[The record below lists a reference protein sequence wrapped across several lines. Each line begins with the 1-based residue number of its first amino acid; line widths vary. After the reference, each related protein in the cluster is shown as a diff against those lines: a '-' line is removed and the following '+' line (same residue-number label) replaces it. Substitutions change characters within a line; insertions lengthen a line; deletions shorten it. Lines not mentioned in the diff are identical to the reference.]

1 MVDENTKA
9 TRIEVVFKP
18 DVSDT
23 RGKRIRD
30 RIARDLGI
38 ELDTVRVAD
47 VYTLD
52 LGMSADEVE
61 RVRRE
66 LFTDP
71 LTQDSSPG
79 VCAELPFDWAVEV
92 GFLPGVTDNQGRT
105 SREAVG
111 DLLAKEIPDGESV
124 YTSRLFLI
132 KKGDLDENA
141 IETVA
146 RLLYNPLIEHARIKS
161 RKQFDADGGMEAI
174 VPKVTLP
181 PPTPAG
187 EVNLEVSDEELVK
200 IGRGGIL
207 ESVEPD
213 GTEVRRGPLALDL
226 PYLYAIRDYF
236 REEGRNP
243 TDVELESMAQ
253 TWSEHCKHTIFASQ
267 IDEVEAGL
275 YKACIQAATRKVR
288 QMRGADDWCVSV
300 FTDNSGVIRFDEEYD
315 VCFKVETHNSPSAL
329 DPYGGAITGIVGV
342 NRDPLGTGKGAK
354 LAVNVYGFCFGDPY
368 YDKELPYRRP
378 NRQDPVLHPRV
389 ILEGVRRGVEDGGN
403 KSGIPTAWGWLRFD
417 DRYMGKPL
425 VFVGTLGVLPH
436 LINGEPGWA
445 KAARPG
451 DRIVMAGGRVG
462 KDGIHGA
469 TFSSEAL
476 HEGSPAGA
484 VQIGDPITQKKLA
497 DAQLEARDARLYN
510 SVTDNGA
517 GGLSC
522 SVGEMARECGGCRVE
537 LEKAPLKYPG
547 LAPYEIWISESQ
559 ERMTYSAPPE
569 KIDDFLDLMR
579 RRGVEATVIGEFT
592 DSGRCRVT
600 YHGENVMDVDLF
612 FLHEGLPPRELKSIW
627 NPPDYPEP
635 ELSEPD
641 VADALDRMVSRL
653 NVCSKEYVVR
663 QFDHEVQ
670 GGSVVKPLTGKRRD
684 THQDAVVY
692 KPVLNSDKAVALT
705 SALFPS
711 YGDIDPYRMATC
723 AVDAAFRNAVAVG
736 ADPERIALLDNFC
749 WCSSDQPERLG
760 QLKRAAFGCHDAAV
774 SLRAPFISGK
784 DSMFNDFKG
793 YDPEGN
799 PITISIPPTLLIS
812 AVGVVPDAD
821 RCVTCDF
828 KNSGD
833 LVYVIGLTRNEL
845 GGSEYYAMRG
855 EHERGERYIGANAPE
870 VDPDTNLSVYTS
882 LFRAISAGMLTAS
895 ASVNVGGLGEALA
908 RMAMG
913 GELGAE
919 IDLSKAPVRGVE
931 RDDYIL
937 FSESAGRLVVT
948 APEGRAAGFEALFRG
963 LPFACIGK
971 VTAVSELKI
980 IGKDGKESVVDINGL
995 KAAYKR
1001 PFDW

>member
-1 MVDENTKA
+1 MKTKKQRESKSPSSPAFPTPAVSGYGTASPA
-9 TRIEVVFKP
+9 TW
-18 DVSDT
+18 D
-23 RGKRIRD
+23 
-30 RIARDLGI
+30 
-38 ELDTVRVAD
+38 VRVAD

-52 LGMSADEVE
+52 LSLSDGEVE

-79 VCAELPFDWAVEV
+79 VFANLPFDWAVEV

-105 SREAVG
+105 SREAVE
-111 DLLAKEIPDGESV
+111 DLLSRRFPEGESV

-132 KKGDLDENA
+132 EGDIDVEGVERIA
-141 IETVA
+141 A
-146 RLLYNPLIEHARIKS
+146 LLHNPLIEHARIKS
-161 RKQFDADGGMEAI
+161 RRRFDAAGGMEAI
-174 VPKVTLP
+174 VSRVALP
-181 PPTPAG
+181 PPAPAG

-200 IGRGGIL
+200 IGKYGIL
-207 ESVEPD
+207 DRVGPD
-213 GTEVRRGPLALDL
+213 GSEVRRGPLAMDL
-226 PYLYAIRDYF
+226 SYLHAIRDYF
-236 REEGRNP
+236 RREGRNP
-243 TDVELESMAQ
+243 TDVELESLAQ
-253 TWSEHCKHTIFASQ
+253 TWSEHCKHTIFASRL
-267 IDEVEAGL
+267 DEIKDGL
-275 YKACIQAATRKVR
+275 YKSCIQAATRKVR
-288 QMRGADDWCVSV
+288 EMRGKDDWCVSV
-300 FTDNSGVIRFDEEYD
+300 FTDNSGVIRFDDEHD
-315 VCFKVETHNSPSAL
+315 ICFKVETHNSPSAL

-378 NRQDPVLHPRV
+378 DRRDPVLHPRV

-436 LINGEPGWA
+436 MINGEPGWT
-445 KAARPG
+445 KAAMPG
-451 DRIVMAGGRVG
+451 DLIVMAGGRVG

-497 DAQLEARDARLYN
+497 DAQLEARDMGLYN

-522 SVGEMARECGGCRVE
+522 SVGEMARECGGCRVR
-537 LEKAPLKYPG
+537 LEKVPLKYPG

-559 ERMTYSAPPE
+559 ERMTYSVPPDKVE
-569 KIDDFLDLMR
+569 TFLDLMR

-592 DSGRCRVT
+592 NSGRCRVT
-600 YHGENVMDVDLF
+600 YHGETVMDIDLV
-612 FLHEGLPPRELKSIW
+612 FLHEGLPPKELKSTW
-627 NPPDYPEP
+627 NPPERAEP

-641 VADALDRMVSRL
+641 IADALEKMVSRL
-653 NVCSKEYVVR
+653 NLCSKEYVVR

-670 GGSVVKPLTGKRRD
+670 GGAVIKPLAGKRLD
-684 THQDAVVY
+684 VHQDAVVY
-692 KPVLNSDKAVALT
+692 KPVLDSSRGVAL
-705 SALFPS
+705 SGALFPS
-711 YGDIDPYRMATC
+711 YGDIDPYRMAAC

-736 ADPERIALLDNFC
+736 ADPDHIALLDNFC
-749 WCSSDQPERLG
+749 WCSSDEPERLG
-760 QLKRAAFGCHDAAV
+760 QLKRAAMACYDTAV
-774 SLRAPFISGK
+774 GLRAPFISGK
-784 DSMFNDFKG
+784 DSMFNDFRG

-799 PITISIPPTLLIS
+799 PVTISIPPTLLVS
-812 AVGVVPDAD
+812 AVGVVPDVS
-821 RCVTCDF
+821 RCLTCDF
-828 KNSGD
+828 KNPGD

-845 GGSEYYAMRG
+845 GGSEYYALRG
-855 EHERGERYIGANAPE
+855 EEERGERYIGANAPQ
-870 VDPDTNLSVYTS
+870 VDPDTNLSAYKS
-882 LFRAISAGMLTAS
+882 LARAVSAGMLTAS
-895 ASVNVGGLGEALA
+895 VPVNAGGLGEALA

-919 IDLSKAPVRGVE
+919 VDLNRVPAKNVD

-937 FSESAGRLVVT
+937 FSESAGRVVVT
-948 APEGRAAGFEALFRG
+948 VPAGKAAGFEALFRG
-963 LPFACIGK
+963 LPCACVGK
-971 VTAVSELKI
+971 VTAESKLRI
-980 IGKDGKESVVDINGL
+980 IGKDGKGAVADISRL